1 MGRTQLQWMPP
12 VVYPVSKTMPGFLTG
27 WLGTGGDW
35 RALLVSVLNIAIATA
50 IYLPFVLLA
59 NHVDEGGQ
67 ADA

>member
-1 MGRTQLQWMPP
+1 
-12 VVYPVSKTMPGFLTG
+12 MPGFLTG

-35 RALLVSVLNIAIATA
+35 RALIVSLINIAVATA

-59 NHVDEGGQ
+59 NQVEGEAK